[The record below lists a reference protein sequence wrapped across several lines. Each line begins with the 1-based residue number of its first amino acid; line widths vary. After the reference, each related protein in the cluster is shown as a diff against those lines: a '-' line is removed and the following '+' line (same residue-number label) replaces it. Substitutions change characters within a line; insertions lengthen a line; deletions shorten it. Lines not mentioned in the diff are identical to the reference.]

1 MRHFGDLTVNLKLLQ
16 LINILKFFK
25 LILSVF
31 LPTGM
36 GVVQCKMR
44 NSLNNY
50 SNSRNGYAS

>member
-16 LINILKFFK
+16 LINILKLFK

-36 GVVQCKMR
+36 GIVHCKIR

-50 SNSRNGYAS
+50 SSSRNGYAS

>member
-1 MRHFGDLTVNLKLLQ
+1 MRHFGDLTVNLKLLH

-25 LILSVF
+25 LTFSVF

-36 GVVQCKMR
+36 GVVHCKMR

-50 SNSRNGYAS
+50 SRNGYAS